1 MGSAIVWLVD
11 TVITLLIFLISV
23 RAIVS
28 WLVQFDIINTR
39 NRVVWQILT
48 MLERLTDPILRPISR
63 VIPSL
68 GGIDISPFVAWL
80 ALTVILIIFDHN
92 IAGLLIG
99 ALG

>member
-11 TVITLLIFLISV
+11 TVIGLLIFLIFV

-39 NRVVWQILT
+39 NQVVWQILT
-48 MLERLTDPILRPISR
+48 MLERLTDPILRPIAR
-63 VIPSL
+63 VVPSI
-68 GGIDISPFVAWL
+68 GGIDISPIIAWL
-80 ALTVILIIFDHN
+80 ALTVIRIIFDRN
-92 IAGLLIG
+92 IAPLLIG